1 MDTTGVLTIA
11 GFALGYALAYYTS
24 KHRRLER
31 TFNLEREMLQGTIK
45 QLRARLR
52 NYEQPP
58 RLQGSVDIG
67 DIERI
72 LGVKLPSWAKQLV
85 QPYIEELAKNPD
97 KLKEILQKFQQTAG
111 QKAEGQQPIYEVWG
125 E

>member
-1 MDTTGVLTIA
+1 MDITGVLTIA
-11 GFALGYALAYYTS
+11 GFALGYGLAYYTS

-31 TFNLEREMLQGTIK
+31 TFNLEREMLQSTIK

-67 DIERI
+67 DVERI
-72 LGVKLPSWAKQLV
+72 LGVKLPGWAKGFI
-85 QPYIEELAKNPD
+85 QPYLDELQKNPD
-97 KLKEILQKFQQTAG
+97 KLKELLSKFQQAAG
-111 QKAEGQQPIYEVWG
+111 QKGEAQQPIYEVWG

>member
-1 MDTTGVLTIA
+1 MDTTGLLTIG
-11 GFALGYALAYYTS
+11 GFALGYGLAYYTS

-31 TFNLEREMLQGTIK
+31 TFSLEREMLQDTIK
-45 QLRARLR
+45 QLRQRLR

-58 RLQGSVDIG
+58 RLQGSVDVG

-72 LGVKLPSWAKQLV
+72 LGVKLPSWAKSLV
-85 QPYIEELAKNPD
+85 QPYIEELSKNPE
-97 KLKEILQKFQQTAG
+97 KLKEILQRFQQSAG
-111 QKAEGQQPIYEVWG
+111 QKQQQPAYELWG